1 MSLVSHCQ
9 LKSLW
14 SAHHL
19 AAALICMSLA
29 MYELQIV
36 ADTLSTNPAPLVA
49 KSWDKFRFMLE
60 IMDSS
65 LAMGRVL
72 ELGHVRDPGH
82 VPERGNELPEAAT
95 KSTASDGE
103 CGSANGRHATKC
115 AGCAAGAADSL
126 QPGIFQSCKFCDFAT
141 LRNSCAGRDC
151 RNAVVYE
158 HTESVSAEAFY
169 IFSTLQGS
177 QLIGLWFSS
186 PVWLIYTDA
195 ISLWIGLLTSTLI
208 QQQTAVVGYY
218 FPFFTL
224 PYFAKL
230 VYN

>member
-19 AAALICMSLA
+19 AAAL
-29 MYELQIV
+29 Q
-36 ADTLSTNPAPLVA
+36 
-49 KSWDKFRFMLE
+49 
-60 IMDSS
+60 
-65 LAMGRVL
+65 
-72 ELGHVRDPGH
+72 
-82 VPERGNELPEAAT
+82 EAAT

-103 CGSANGRHATKC
+103 CGSANGRHATKS
-115 AGCAAGAADSL
+115 AGCAAGAADSCSL
-126 QPGIFQSCKFCDFAT
+126 GSSRAASSVT
-141 LRNSCAGRDC
+141 LRLCATHRAGRDC
-151 RNAVVYE
+151 RNAVEYE
-158 HTESVSAEAFY
+158 HTESVSAEAFH

-208 QQQTAVVGYY
+208 QQQAAVVGYY

-230 VYN
+230 VYS

>member
-1 MSLVSHCQ
+1 MENPIKMDDLGTPILGNLHMFKDRGATAKELQVQPLKLQLLWFITIHIRCHWFPIVSLVCTPSTRRCQ
-9 LKSLW
+9 KLLRQSL
-14 SAHHL
+14 
-19 AAALICMSLA
+19 
-29 MYELQIV
+29 
-36 ADTLSTNPAPLVA
+36 
-49 KSWDKFRFMLE
+49 
-60 IMDSS
+60 
-65 LAMGRVL
+65 
-72 ELGHVRDPGH
+72 
-82 VPERGNELPEAAT
+82 
-95 KSTASDGE
+95 ASDGE
-103 CGSANGRHATKC
+103 CGSANGRDATDPRPC
-115 AGCAAGAADSL
+115 WTPGSLRQHWSVIELQAGM
-126 QPGIFQSCKFCDFAT
+126 FQSCKFC
-141 LRNSCAGRDC
+141 LRNSSRLPH
-151 RNAVVYE
+151 VETLKYE
-158 HTESVSAEAFY
+158 HTESVSAEAFH